1 MTCLNTVQ
9 FMLKT
14 QLVDSSQ
21 TINTELAEEFLL
33 LFVFFEYIYV
43 YTIVS
48 PRIVGAHSLAST
60 PYLL

>member
-1 MTCLNTVQ
+1 
-9 FMLKT
+9 MLKT

>member
-1 MTCLNTVQ
+1 
-9 FMLKT
+9 MLKT

-33 LFVFFEYIYV
+33 LFVFFEYV

-60 PYLL
+60 PYLP

>member
-1 MTCLNTVQ
+1 MTCLNTVR

-33 LFVFFEYIYV
+33 LFVFFEYV

-48 PRIVGAHSLAST
+48 PCIVGAHSLAST